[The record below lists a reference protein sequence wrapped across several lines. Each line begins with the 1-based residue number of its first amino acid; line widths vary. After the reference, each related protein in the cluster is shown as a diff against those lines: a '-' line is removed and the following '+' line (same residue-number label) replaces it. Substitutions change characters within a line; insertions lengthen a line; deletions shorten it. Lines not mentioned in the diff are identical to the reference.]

1 MGETVSR
8 PRPYVGL
15 IRDGARRQRVVF
27 HSDVT
32 PTQETHGDAFVSA
45 EGPFQTIR
53 GARIFAVCANAG
65 WVMTQD
71 AAEKLAAAADRR
83 TARLLAKY
91 PRSEWL
97 KRPRWLKKDRSC

>member
-1 MGETVSR
+1 MNR
-8 PRPYVGL
+8 LRPYVGL

-27 HSDVT
+27 HSEAT
-32 PTQETHGDAFVSA
+32 PTQETHGGAFVSA
-45 EGPFQTIR
+45 EGLFRTLR
-53 GARIFAVCANAG
+53 GARVFAVCANAG

-71 AAEKLAAAADRR
+71 ATERLAAAADSR

-97 KRPRWLKKDRSC
+97 KRNHSC